1 MRYVM
6 WIVALLALAG
16 GMALAGEN
24 GRLTVTGEGRVVSA
38 PDMATVRFGV
48 TVREK
53 TAGAA
58 LGAASRAMEKVLARV
73 KDAGIAPRDIRTDAL
88 SLSPLWSE
96 RGSGQ
101 ARRITGYV
109 ARNQLTV
116 RVRELSSLG
125 GLLDAVA
132 ASGVNTF
139 NGLSF
144 ALSEPGPALDEA
156 RRRAVA
162 DAIARARLYAEA
174 AGVTLGPLLELSET
188 GGFAPPIGVR
198 KMAMAPESVPVAEG
212 ELVVSAGVTMVFA
225 IGRAR

>member
-1 MRYVM
+1 MRRLM

-16 GMALAGEN
+16 GAALAEES
-24 GRLTVTGEGRVVSA
+24 GRLTVTGEGRVAAA

-53 TAGAA
+53 TAQAA
-58 LGAASRAMEKVLARV
+58 LAAASRAMEKVLARV
-73 KDAGIAPRDIRTDAL
+73 REAGIEPRDIRTDAL

-101 ARRITGYV
+101 TRRITGYV
-109 ARNQLTV
+109 ASNQLTV
-116 RVRELSSLG
+116 RVRDLPSLG
-125 GLLDAVA
+125 GLLDAVT
-132 ASGVNTF
+132 ASGANTF

-162 DAIARARLYAEA
+162 DAMARARLYAEA
-174 AGVTLGPLLELSET
+174 AGVRLGPLLELTET
-188 GGFAPPIGVR
+188 GGLAPPIR
-198 KMAMAPESVPVAEG
+198 ARQMAMAAEAVPVAEG
-212 ELVVSAGVTMVFA
+212 ELVVRAGVTMVFA
-225 IGRAR
+225 ILPAR